1 MKQKDA
7 VCSICGRAG
16 DGTLIYIKAY
26 NEKEYTFCFD
36 CVARLYDDA
45 CLISECA
52 KTVDIFR
59 DFLAQDFD
67 PAYREEEDEEDSN
80 FVGSLSLLSPSLIK
94 KELDKHVI
102 GQEQAKK
109 VLSVAVY
116 NHYKRLKHLDS
127 NIQKSNVLLLGPT
140 GVGKTE
146 LARSVA
152 RILDVPF
159 CIADATSLT
168 EAGYVG
174 EDVEH
179 IIYKLLQNCDFDPD
193 KAECGIV
200 YIDEIDKLARRS
212 ENLSITRDVSGEGVQ
227 QALLK
232 VIEGSIVSVPAD
244 GGRRHPN
251 APTIEVDT
259 SNILFI
265 CGGAFEGLTMAKQAK
280 KAIGYNARQEEAK
293 KVPIDAR
300 QLVKYGI
307 IPELIG
313 RLPIIVELNELTSDD
328 LVRILTEPEN
338 SLVTQYRNLI
348 ELDGVSFKVTT
359 SALKLIASKAIE
371 GKTGARGL
379 KSIIEDT
386 MLDVMFQLPDDKS
399 IAEVQ
404 LGVRNGDLAFSYKYK
419 VA

>member
-1 MKQKDA
+1 
-7 VCSICGRAG
+7 
-16 DGTLIYIKAY
+16 
-26 NEKEYTFCFD
+26 
-36 CVARLYDDA
+36 
-45 CLISECA
+45 
-52 KTVDIFR
+52 
-59 DFLAQDFD
+59 
-67 PAYREEEDEEDSN
+67 
-80 FVGSLSLLSPSLIK
+80 
-94 KELDKHVI
+94 
-102 GQEQAKK
+102 
-109 VLSVAVY
+109 
-116 NHYKRLKHLDS
+116 
-127 NIQKSNVLLLGPT
+127 
-140 GVGKTE
+140 
-146 LARSVA
+146 
-152 RILDVPF
+152 
-159 CIADATSLT
+159 
-168 EAGYVG
+168 
-174 EDVEH
+174 
-179 IIYKLLQNCDFDPD
+179 
-193 KAECGIV
+193 
-200 YIDEIDKLARRS
+200 
-212 ENLSITRDVSGEGVQ
+212 
-227 QALLK
+227 
-232 VIEGSIVSVPAD
+232 
-244 GGRRHPN
+244 
-251 APTIEVDT
+251 
-259 SNILFI
+259 
-265 CGGAFEGLTMAKQAK
+265 MAKQAK